1 MGDRGMS
8 EDRNS
13 DTRELLRAKSES
25 TATVELKW
33 AAWRWLWEVAGCR
46 SIGFEVKLEGPFGRI
61 ADLVGV
67 GKQNV
72 VYLIEVKSSRADL
85 RRDDHSATDR
95 ARVKAEHAALA
106 DAAELAAAILDD
118 ARKEA
123 LAEVGPD
130 EDWRSTRGYQAARRE
145 LDAAR
150 EKLERRT
157 RSLATF
163 STKFHDPRFLACADY
178 HCIMAP
184 AGLISI
190 NELPPYWGLLDATGN
205 TVVDPTLKQVRRNTT
220 HVLRAISKA
229 NTRDIRKLCVGQI
242 APDADSDDESD
253 GDVSGE
259 ETSAEH
265 RS

>member
-1 MGDRGMS
+1 MGNRGMS
-8 EDRNS
+8 EVRTS
-13 DTRELLRAKSES
+13 DARELLRAKSES
-25 TATVELKW
+25 VATAELKW

-106 DAAELAAAILDD
+106 EAAELAAAILDN

-130 EDWRSTRGYQAARRE
+130 EDWRATRGYQAARRE

-157 RSLATF
+157 RSLKTF

-190 NELPPYWGLLDATGN
+190 NELPPYWGLLDADGN
-205 TVVDPTLKQVRRNTT
+205 TVVEPTLKQIRRNTT

-229 NTRDIRKLCVGQI
+229 NTRDIRKLCVGQT
-242 APDADSDDESD
+242 ASDADADDESD
-253 GDVSGE
+253 GDVNGE

-265 RS
+265 PS

>member
-1 MGDRGMS
+1 MGNRIMS
-8 EDRNS
+8 EDRTS
-13 DTRELLRAKSES
+13 GTRELLRAKNETVA
-25 TATVELKW
+25 TAELKW

-106 DAAELAAAILDD
+106 EAAELAAAILDD

-130 EDWRSTRGYQAARRE
+130 EDWRATRGYQAARRE

-157 RSLATF
+157 RNLKTF

-190 NELPPYWGLLDATGN
+190 NELPPYWGLLDADGN
-205 TVVDPTLKQVRRNTT
+205 TVVEPTLKQIRRNTT

-229 NTRDIRKLCVGQI
+229 NTRDIRKLCVGQT
-242 APDADSDDESD
+242 APDADADDESD
-253 GDVSGE
+253 GDESGE
-259 ETSAEH
+259 EMSAEH
-265 RS
+265 PS